1 MNEQN
6 VEVIQKTSQEE
17 TIIRKEIKKKI
28 RLLIIQQLL
37 YLRVHFACNENIIFA
52 VFLFV

>member
-17 TIIRKEIKKKI
+17 TIIRKEIKKKNPSTDNTTVTI
-28 RLLIIQQLL
+28 PTSPLRLQ
-37 YLRVHFACNENIIFA
+37 
-52 VFLFV
+52 